1 MKRRDFLGTLGAAA
15 AWPLAV
21 NAQQAMPVIGFLS
34 SRSPQESERNVAAFR
49 RGLREAGYIEGQ
61 NLIIAFRWAEGRYDR
76 LPALASELVGL
87 RVAAMVAAGGTPP
100 ALAAKSA
107 TSTIPVIFS
116 AVGDAVGSGLVSS
129 LNRPGGNVTGMSI
142 IAAAVGAKRVEMLKD
157 LVPTIS
163 VMAYL
168 GNPLNPNAE
177 REAKEAQT
185 AARTLGIELHVAKAS
200 TEPALNAA
208 FESLGHLNVQGL
220 VTAADGFFDSRPD
233 ILVALAARK
242 SIATSYPWREYVLA
256 GGLMSYGANL
266 ADSYRQ
272 AGIYTGKV
280 LKGDKP
286 ADLPVMQPTRFDL
299 VINLKAAKALGLTVP
314 PTVLARASEVIE

>member
-1 MKRRDFLGTLGAAA
+1 
-15 AWPLAV
+15 
-21 NAQQAMPVIGFLS
+21 MPVIGLLS
-34 SRSPQESERNVAAFR
+34 SRSPQESTPNVVAFR
-49 RGLREAGYIEGQ
+49 QGLREVGYIEGQ

-76 LPALASELVGL
+76 LPALASELVDL
-87 RVAAMVAAGGTPP
+87 RVAALVAAGGTPP
-100 ALAAKSA
+100 ALAAKAA

-142 IAAAVGAKRVEMLKD
+142 IAAAVGAKRIEILKD

-168 GNPLNPNAE
+168 GNPSNPNAE
-177 REAKEAQT
+177 RESKEVET
-185 AARTLGIELHVAKAS
+185 AARALGVQLHVVKAN

-208 FESLGHLNVQGL
+208 FESLGHLSVQGL

-233 ILVALAARK
+233 ILVGLAARK
-242 SIATSYPWREYVLA
+242 SIATSYPWREYVVA

-272 AGIYTGKV
+272 AGIYTGKI

-299 VINLKAAKALGLTVP
+299 VINLKAAKALGITVP
-314 PTVLARASEVIE
+314 PTFLARANEVIE